1 MPPRYQLTITEVVR
15 ETPDAAT
22 LVFEPPPSGAPL
34 VYQPGQFLTVRV
46 PDSGA
51 GSVGRCYSLCSS
63 PATDAR
69 PAITVKRV
77 SGGTASNWLCDNA
90 IPGLVLDCL
99 APRGTF
105 TPQDWDRNF
114 LLFAAGSGIT
124 PIMSILKTALHDH
137 GNSLTLVYA
146 NRDHEST
153 IFASQLAELEHR
165 HPSRFTVYYMR
176 ECESGLPNPDA
187 LAARLT
193 SIPVNDRHDAYLC
206 GPEPFMDAAAAALQV
221 SNMATSRIHR
231 EKFQSLTSNPF
242 SYADRASEPRPEEKD
257 LCTVRATVDIAGDRH
272 ELEWPRESRLLD
284 LLLDQEIDAPYAC
297 REGSCGA
304 CAFTLISGEVK
315 LLSND
320 TLDSYELE
328 QGVRLACQSVPL
340 TDDVEIEFN

>member
-1 MPPRYQLTITEVVR
+1 MPPLNQLTIDEVVR
-15 ETPDAAT
+15 ETPDAVT
-22 LVFEPPPSGAPL
+22 LVFEPPASGAPL
-34 VYQPGQFLTVRV
+34 AYQPGQFLTFRV

-69 PAITVKRV
+69 PAVTVKRV
-77 SGGTASNWLCDNA
+77 PGGYASNWLCDNA
-90 IPGLVLDCL
+90 MPGLALDCL
-99 APRGTF
+99 APSGSF
-105 TPQDWDRNF
+105 TPQDWDRDF

-124 PIMSILKTALHDH
+124 PIMSIIKTALHDH
-137 GNSLTLVYA
+137 RNSLALVYA

-153 IFASQLAELEHR
+153 IFASQLEELEHR
-165 HPSRFTVYYMR
+165 YPSRFTVHYSWD
-176 ECESGLPNPDA
+176 CESGLPNPDS

-193 SIPVNDRHDAYLC
+193 SIPVNGRHDAYLC
-206 GPEPFMDAAAAALQV
+206 GPEPFMDVAAAALEI
-221 SNMATSRIHR
+221 SNMAAGRIHR

-242 SYADRASEPRPEEKD
+242 SHADGAREPQPKEKD

-272 ELEWPRESRLLD
+272 ELKWPRESRLLD
-284 LLLDQEIDAPYAC
+284 LLLSQEIDAPYAC

-315 LLSND
+315 LLAND